1 MDNKFYRKDISKF
14 DPTNASAKE
23 IRKWLFAI
31 IDAELEKDPEDRDYD
46 LIEQCSDFEAE
57 LPLSDSDIELSES
70 ELAAGLERIKAR
82 IPAAECKE
90 TKILE
95 PKKKP
100 KKSVRIIA
108 VLAASLAVLILSVT
122 VAAAVQG
129 KPVLQFISDNV
140 KAILGMDAGDKLED
154 RSITLVKYGES
165 LQYSSVEEAISSLEY
180 RILYPSYLPEGVK
193 IERIVVTDN
202 GQGGMKIVFITNDIN
217 LSLDVTNSYQ
227 TNPENWNEA
236 IIYNVG
242 SIEFYIIEKLGTYQA
257 IGYSDDLEY
266 NVMYHNYDELINIL
280 DGIKEIEK

>member
-1 MDNKFYRKDISKF
+1 MDNKFYRKDISSF

-82 IPAAECKE
+82 TPAAECKE

-140 KAILGMDAGDKLED
+140 KAILGMDVGDKLED

-217 LSLDVTNSYQ
+217 LHIGISNDISAMDQ
-227 TNPENWNEA
+227 IDESAE
-236 IIYNVG
+236 IYNSENIAFG
-242 SIEFYIIEKLGTYQA
+242 IFYKAGIYQSLGEYEKMK
-257 IGYSDDLEY
+257 YSVKYDD
-266 NVMYHNYDELINIL
+266 YDELINIL
-280 DGIKEIEK
+280 NGIKEIEK